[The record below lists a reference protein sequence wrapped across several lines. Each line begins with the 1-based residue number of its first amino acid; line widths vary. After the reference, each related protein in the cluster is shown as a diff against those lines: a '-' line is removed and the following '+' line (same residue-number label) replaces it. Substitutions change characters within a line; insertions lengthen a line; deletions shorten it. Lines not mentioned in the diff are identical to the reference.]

1 MPPSMRA
8 PVLRFGAIAVV
19 LVAGAVFL
27 AVQGRASARTTV
39 VHSCGLTDRQ
49 FISNY
54 AMELESVGMYGD
66 DYVHGSADA
75 DDLIDAANEAAR
87 IVRSSA
93 PFDPSLQTVKR
104 YAPVMFLEYAK
115 AVQARKDGR
124 AARREMV
131 LAFSI
136 GARVQEVLRGAQPA
150 LSAAG
155 CDVTDLL

>member
-1 MPPSMRA
+1 MRA
-8 PVLRFGAIAVV
+8 TVLRFGVIAVV

-54 AMELESVGMYGD
+54 AIELESVGMYGD
-66 DYVHGSADA
+66 DYVHGSAEAGDV
-75 DDLIDAANEAAR
+75 IAAAQEAAR
-87 IVRSSA
+87 TVRSSA
-93 PFDPSLQTVKR
+93 PFDSSLQTVKR
-104 YAPVMFLEYAK
+104 YAPVMFLEYAD
-115 AVQARKDGR
+115 AVRAREDGR

-136 GARVQEVLRGAQPA
+136 GARVQEVLREAQPA
-150 LSAAG
+150 LAAAG